1 MTDKSQDDYK
11 IKSSPLKISTMTVVS
26 NIYDNDTNNTNDNE
40 NNTNE
45 DNSQRTLNDAD
56 IDNNINLDYLS
67 RFVKIYNED
76 DEQIKSKDGGL
87 LSINYFS
94 NLIHTL
100 NVKDF
105 QTYKRNPFF
114 NQTTSVFGYYDCR
127 KINTK
132 IFNNRMLQM
141 TGIQSEYESIYVSK
155 CIIRILKET
164 KIQIHVSPKQF
175 PSEKTTLNYKYLI
188 YYNPKTNNIM
198 YYRFN
203 YLNIFKDI
211 EEKLKIKIYSDNTQF
226 MTLVGSYQN
235 KWVPDTIIK
244 KFIALLQNKIM
255 EKEKVLQ
262 DFLILR
268 ESIQSKK
275 NNENED
281 TEDIINI
288 KDDEGNPIENPN
300 IDSISEIIK
309 TINIKMNYMRNIHK
323 KLYKVY
329 EVDLTIIANIMKNNR
344 DELQDLMLDG
354 EEHDILEYDFISN
367 TQNLKLKNTKIELIN
382 SDFCVNFIINNS
394 KLHQLIKTKY
404 NVFSSYEPN
413 DYPGVKNK
421 FCWNHQK
428 IGAKDQGICTC
439 KPHCVERGKKSICTQ
454 ITISVFQSGSII
466 ITGSK
471 TIQQIKDAYNFIINI
486 LNDNY
491 EHIKGKSENEAQNVK
506 IQEKINNNRKIMRK
520 KQLYFI
526 DKSKIVWK

>member
-1 MTDKSQDDYK
+1 MPKRNDDDYK

-26 NIYDNDTNNTNDNE
+26 KIYDDDNDGNDVNTQKSNKESIQDM
-40 NNTNE
+40 
-45 DNSQRTLNDAD
+45 
-56 IDNNINLDYLS
+56 NINLDYLS

-94 NLIHTL
+94 NLSHTL

-164 KIQIHVSPKQF
+164 KIQIYVNPKQF
-175 PSEKTTLNYKYLI
+175 PDEKSTINYKYLI

-203 YLNIFKDI
+203 YLNIFKEM
-211 EEKLKIKIYSDNTQF
+211 EELIKIKLYSDDEELKK
-226 MTLVGSYQN
+226 LVDSYQN
-235 KWVPDTIIK
+235 KWVSDNIIK
-244 KFIALLQNKIM
+244 KFITILHTKITDKDKNLQ
-255 EKEKVLQ
+255 Q
-262 DFLILR
+262 FLELSER
-268 ESIQSKK
+268 FQT
-275 NNENED
+275 NNAITDIEIKDEQGNNIENVNI
-281 TEDIINI
+281 DIINNLI
-288 KDDEGNPIENPN
+288 KN
-300 IDSISEIIK
+300 INS
-309 TINIKMNYMRNIHK
+309 KMNYMRNLYK
-323 KLYKVY
+323 KLFKVQD
-329 EVDLTIIANIMKNNR
+329 VDISIISNIMKNNR
-344 DELQDLMLDG
+344 DELQDLMLEDVDP
-354 EEHDILEYDFISN
+354 EILEYDFILN
-367 TQNLKLKNTKIELIN
+367 TNNLKLKNTKIELIN

-394 KLHQLIKTKY
+394 KLHQLIKTRY

-421 FCWNHQK
+421 FCWNADR
-428 IGAKDQGICTC
+428 IGTKEQGICSC

-471 TIQQIKDAYNFIINI
+471 TVQQIKDAYDFIINI

-491 EHIKGKSENEAQNVK
+491 EIIKGKGENEAQNVK

-526 DKSKIVWK
+526 KKDNIIW